1 TESTPAT
8 QAIPPTDGE
17 RLMRFVRHRDEA
29 AFAEVVESH
38 STLVWSVCWQILR
51 QRQDAEDAFQ
61 ATFLILA
68 RKAHTI
74 KANDSAAA
82 WLYRVAF
89 RTALRLKER
98 RRRRREESL
107 AQEQLGELAADE
119 QPNYQDQLS
128 AVAASEQT
136 SALMEELH
144 ALPARYQRPL
154 ILHYFE
160 AKSRAAIAEELGCT
174 TAAVKGRL
182 ARARGM
188 LRSRL
193 ARRGV
198 ALSAAMAVT
207 ATAFEASAAT
217 LPLAL
222 PAGTAGLALAFRTKL
237 PLPDGAQVVGSLAH
251 KGIAAM
257 TVATMM
263 KPAAGVL
270 AVALAAVLL
279 TQVNAKEDV
288 SITSRGETASAAVDL
303 LAANE
308 TKSTVHE
315 AAEVDAPLQPS
326 RPARRFVEI
335 DEVAKPIPAD
345 SPPPA
350 VELDAFD
357 DLEVKKPGS
366 AIVAPS
372 QPPQSFDSSFRKPMP
387 MPDWTVAAPTPFEP
401 TYAAPASI
409 KMGSAIELP
418 AGGKK
423 QLELERQYWALK
435 AEGLSNQA
443 DLKENRAAAMKENA
457 TGSAFQ
463 QRELLVE
470 ATLLH
475 AEVKLCESK
484 VEELAGR
491 LKQIERVEKL
501 EKRLQENP
509 PQPAVRRQ
517 AGDLKNYTY
526 DATPVPRDNTMQYQA
541 APDALDARPAQSS
554 RVTVGA
560 VPQPSFGSDPFAQ
573 KASNG
578 KIDPGETIN
587 IQAIGTLPEAPISGN
602 YAVEPMG
609 TVALGPMYGRVKVA
623 GKSLLE
629 AEELIKT
636 HLSDY
641 LKEPQVQVTSAK
653 YPERSN
659 SSWQQ
664 PAAKG
669 LRY

>member
-1 TESTPAT
+1 MYDLLTENPPTT
-8 QAIPPTDGE
+8 RAIPPTDGE
-17 RLMRFVRHRDEA
+17 RLMCFVRHRDEA

-98 RRRRREESL
+98 RSRRREESL
-107 AQEQLGELAADE
+107 EEQRLSDE
-119 QPNYQDQLS
+119 SIAVDDQLD
-128 AVAASEQT
+128 AVATSEQA

-174 TAAVKGRL
+174 TAAIKGRL

-188 LRSRL
+188 LRTRL

-198 ALSAAMAVT
+198 ALSTAMTVAS
-207 ATAFEASAAT
+207 TAFEASAAT
-217 LPLAL
+217 LPVAL
-222 PAGTAGLALAFRTKL
+222 PAGTVGLALAFRTKL
-237 PLPDGAQVVGSLAH
+237 PLPDGSQVVGSLAH

-263 KPAAGVL
+263 KPTAGVL

-279 TQVNAKEDV
+279 TQVNAEEGPSLAKTGD
-288 SITSRGETASAAVDL
+288 ETAIPAVDL
-303 LAANE
+303 LAKNDSKPA
-308 TKSTVHE
+308 KRSR
-315 AAEVDAPLQPS
+315 AEVDVPVQTNRSATKKTLDLDPLTNQ
-326 RPARRFVEI
+326 
-335 DEVAKPIPAD
+335 PIPAD
-345 SPPPA
+345 PPPA
-350 VELDAFD
+350 VAAAPESFD

-366 AIVAPS
+366 PLVAPS
-372 QPPQSFDSSFRKPMP
+372 LPPQDYPISAPQVGQSPVVP
-387 MPDWTVAAPTPFEP
+387 ATVYAP
-401 TYAAPASI
+401 TYATPPTI
-409 KMGSAIELP
+409 KMGSAIEPLP

-435 AEGLSNQA
+435 AEGLRNQA
-443 DLKENRAAAMKENA
+443 RLKESKAGAMKENA
-457 TGSAFQ
+457 SGSVFE

-470 ATLLH
+470 ATLLN

-491 LKQIERVEKL
+491 LKQVERLEKI
-501 EKRLQENP
+501 EKRLQQNP
-509 PQPAVRRQ
+509 LQSAARRQ
-517 AGDLKNYTY
+517 AGDLRNYTY
-526 DATPVPRDNTMQYQA
+526 DATPVPRDSGMRFQA
-541 APDALDARPAQSS
+541 PLDAFDAAPAQSS
-554 RVTVGA
+554 RATVSA
-560 VPQPSFGSDPFAQ
+560 SPQPSLRSDPFAQ
-573 KASNG
+573 KAGNG

-587 IQAIGTLPEAPISGN
+587 IQVVGAFPDAPISGN
-602 YAVEPMG
+602 YDVEPMG

-623 GKSLLE
+623 GKGLLD
-629 AEELIKT
+629 AEDLIKA
-636 HLSDY
+636 HLSEF
-641 LKEPQVQVTSAK
+641 LKEVKVQVTSAK
-653 YPERSN
+653 KSQKPLV
-659 SSWQQ
+659 
-664 PAAKG
+664 PATN
-669 LRY
+669 R